1 MLSVLVGYN
10 MPELLLLYE
19 LGVNLPYNKRKV
31 GEYMLDTFEKLI
43 LRVLQR
49 NGRASTQELSDA
61 VGLSPSPCWRRV
73 KRLEDDGYITRYA
86 AILDVKK
93 LGLRAFAHV
102 QVSLLDHDEAAMAQF
117 ISFVQNHD
125 QVLEC
130 ASITGDFDFILKVA
144 ASDPESLEE
153 FIRQNLLQLS
163 AVHTTTSIF
172 ILRQIKVS
180 GALPVDI

>member
-1 MLSVLVGYN
+1 
-10 MPELLLLYE
+10 
-19 LGVNLPYNKRKV
+19 
-31 GEYMLDTFEKLI
+31 MLDTFEKLI

-73 KRLEDDGYITRYA
+73 KRLEEEGFITRYA
-86 AILDVKK
+86 AILDGKK
-93 LGLRAFAHV
+93 LGLNALAHV
-102 QVSLLDHDEAAMAQF
+102 QVSLLDHTEASIKTFHA
-117 ISFVQNHD
+117 FVDQSD

-144 ASDPESLEE
+144 ANDPEALEQ
-153 FIRQNLLQLS
+153 FIMQKLRRLG
-163 AVHTTTSIF
+163 VVRTTTTIF

-180 GALPVDI
+180 GALPVEV